1 MAKLAKV
8 EGQVAVKDGTGMSLE
23 FYEEEFILDDA
34 VKTAEQARSMIK
46 KGLISE
52 RLRRTVQNFKRV
64 RTCQIIEF
72 TNTNQQAEQSD
83 MDKLFLRAAE
93 LNCVP
98 ENIDNYKRPD
108 YKQKALERAISLAEE
123 RLKGERPDNVQD
135 LGYVD

>member
-1 MAKLAKV
+1 MSKLAKV
-8 EGQVAVKDGTGMSLE
+8 EGEVVVKDGTGQAVE

-34 VKTAEQARSMIK
+34 VRDTNQARSIIK

-52 RLRRTVQNFKRV
+52 RLRRKVQNFKRV
-64 RTCQIIEF
+64 RTCQVIEF
-72 TNTNQQAEQSD
+72 TTTDEVAEQSD
-83 MDKLFLRAAE
+83 MDKLFLKATE

-108 YKQKALERAISLAEE
+108 YKQKALERAIENAEKRKASE
-123 RLKGERPDNVQD
+123 KPDSVQD